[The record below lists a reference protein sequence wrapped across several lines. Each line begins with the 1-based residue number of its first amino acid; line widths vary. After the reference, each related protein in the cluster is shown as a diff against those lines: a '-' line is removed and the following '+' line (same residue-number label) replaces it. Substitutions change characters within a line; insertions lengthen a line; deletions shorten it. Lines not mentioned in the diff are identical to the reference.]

1 MKKIDT
7 KCHVYCASFA
17 FDKALEDITVFHFV
31 DFDEVIYVRK
41 TGLNDY
47 KGGYFVYDIYF
58 YVPDETLFTD
68 IYFKIFNKEFEGAVL
83 KSCLPQSEVLLLFCE
98 RFKTL
103 SYVIPVWADGSFHL
117 EDYILAEKK
126 GKGNDKK

>member
-7 KCHVYCASFA
+7 KCHVYCATFSFHEA
-17 FDKALEDITVFHFV
+17 DKEETDLHFI
-31 DFDEVIYVRK
+31 DLDEVIYIK
-41 TGLNDY
+41 QIDY
-47 KGGYFVYDIYF
+47 GGGYFVYDIYF
-58 YVPDETLFTD
+58 YVPDKKLFAD
-68 IYFKIFNKEFEGAVL
+68 VYFKIFNIDFDGAFL
-83 KSCLPQSEVLLLFCE
+83 NRYLPQNEVLLLFCE

-126 GKGNDKK
+126 GKGNEKK